1 MKPIM
6 LSCMAIALAFGHQ
19 TFAQLENYAMDGLL
33 FSSTNFGGT
42 ARSMGLAGAQTALG
56 ADLSSASNNPAGLG
70 MCRKSEFT
78 FTPMFGYGNST
89 SSFFSNN
96 SKGNYTNLALGNL
109 GAIFSFAKDD
119 LAGGKWRGGSIA
131 ISMTRIK
138 DFNNSIS
145 FNGTNND
152 NSMTQYFIESANGI
166 NDQIFLDEG
175 NNSSISSIQSLA
187 YNTYVINPIIASGDT
202 KYQTLNDMQISSV
215 NQSGYINTKGRI
227 NEWNI
232 AGGVN
237 YDDKLYFGGSL
248 GIMGL
253 YYEEDKSFS
262 ENIVAATPLTTTS
275 FTLQEGRIINGAGIK
290 ISGGIIGRPNDFMKV
305 GLSFSTPTIY
315 SIDESFKPTTM
326 TSTIANNVFYPGEST
341 PLSTKQSAIMGGG
354 TNNYTLT
361 TPGIVTLGIA
371 LNNKNGLITTEF
383 SSVNYS
389 GVNIQDPN
397 NPLTYSNA
405 NNFSSNYF
413 KSTFNAKIGAEW
425 RIDDFRIRGGYA
437 YYGDPTKGIDN
448 TDRSKNYFTLG
459 AGYRINDYF
468 VDIAYINSLN
478 KTVYSPYS
486 LKNTTAPVVKSQNSN
501 TNIVVSCG
509 IFF

>member
-1 MKPIM
+1 M
-6 LSCMAIALAFGHQ
+6 LSCIAIALAFGHQ

-42 ARSMGLAGAQTALG
+42 ARSMGLVGAQTALG

-202 KYQTLNDMQISSV
+202 
-215 NQSGYINTKGRI
+215 
-227 NEWNI
+227 
-232 AGGVN
+232 
-237 YDDKLYFGGSL
+237 
-248 GIMGL
+248 
-253 YYEEDKSFS
+253 
-262 ENIVAATPLTTTS
+262 
-275 FTLQEGRIINGAGIK
+275 
-290 ISGGIIGRPNDFMKV
+290 
-305 GLSFSTPTIY
+305 
-315 SIDESFKPTTM
+315 
-326 TSTIANNVFYPGEST
+326 
-341 PLSTKQSAIMGGG
+341 
-354 TNNYTLT
+354 
-361 TPGIVTLGIA
+361 
-371 LNNKNGLITTEF
+371 
-383 SSVNYS
+383 
-389 GVNIQDPN
+389 
-397 NPLTYSNA
+397 
-405 NNFSSNYF
+405 
-413 KSTFNAKIGAEW
+413 NAKW
-425 RIDDFRIRGGYA
+425 YA
-437 YYGDPTKGIDN
+437 N
-448 TDRSKNYFTLG
+448 
-459 AGYRINDYF
+459 
-468 VDIAYINSLN
+468 
-478 KTVYSPYS
+478 
-486 LKNTTAPVVKSQNSN
+486 
-501 TNIVVSCG
+501 
-509 IFF
+509 